1 MALRNKAPT
10 RSPRSRITIERMPAT
25 YGTSLLGASAT
36 QVLASVDG
44 VSAVRIE
51 DQYVDLAM
59 LSYEW
64 TAPASGSAGI
74 DRTLWSKGMRRV
86 G

>member
-1 MALRNKAPT
+1 MASSKNAPT

-25 YGTSLLGASAT
+25 YDTILLGAHAT
-36 QVLASVDG
+36 RVLASVDG

-59 LSYEW
+59 LSYAWSE
-64 TAPASGSAGI
+64 PARGSAGI
-74 DRTLWSKGMRRV
+74 DRTLWRNGMRRV